1 MKRNMVLLGLM
12 MVSMIVFAQRHGGY
26 RGEKTT
32 KRSEKMK
39 TELKLNDDQYAKING
54 INEKFRADHS
64 KLKSDTSLT
73 VGTARK
79 MQQKL
84 KAEHEAQIKSVL
96 TESQWTQWSARKTKK
111 DEGRMRHKRGRDGKW

>member
-1 MKRNMVLLGLM
+1 MALLGIM
-12 MVSMIVFAQRHGGY
+12 MVSTIIFAQRHGEH

-39 TELKLNDDQYAKING
+39 TELKLNDDQYAKINA
-54 INEKFRADHS
+54 INEKFRTDHS

-79 MQQKL
+79 RQQKL
-84 KAEHEAQIKSVL
+84 KTEHEAQLKSIL
-96 TESQWTQWSARKTKK
+96 TDSQWTQWSARKTKK
-111 DEGRMRHKRGRDGKW
+111 EEGRRGHKRGRYGKW